1 MFGKVGENV
10 SNKLKDFRKNRDL
23 TQIELAKDLHISN
36 DYLSSIERG
45 VKTPG
50 FKLSKKI
57 ADYFESTV
65 DEIFFNN

>member
-1 MFGKVGENV
+1 MN
-10 SNKLKDFRKNRDL
+10 NKIKKLRKNRDL
-23 TQIELAKDLHISN
+23 TQIELARDLEITN
-36 DYLSSIERG
+36 DYLSAIERG